1 MVFFNSEMFS
11 VHQSNASSYTLLHWI
26 SAETKEYINLTLF
39 EFQIIHKMQSLFLR
53 NMFGPEFIRNLINFR
68 LNI

>member
-26 SAETKEYINLTLF
+26 LAETKEYINTLF
-39 EFQIIHKMQSLFLR
+39 EFQIAQNAKTFLAFRKHVSSR
-53 NMFGPEFIRNLINFR
+53 NTQ
-68 LNI
+68 NIV